1 MPTVGIFQFLILRYG
16 RLQSNSIV
24 VRKSQGLVSPG
35 STCSDRVCLDIS
47 HHWSNKHQHNICPGK
62 TEYTFRRF
70 IERVVNGGNTCARPI
85 HSLPVRFFILDRCDT
100 NTDRPPTPN
109 DDNTRDS
116 HIYLYHYPTYCN
128 NPERFRAQWSDAGRS
143 LISNVVQPKTLQ
155 IYEGR
160 FKKWEL
166 FTRNCGMPDP
176 LLSTSPVTE
185 VVQLI
190 CSFAAWAL
198 ACRVWGGT
206 TIIQA
211 LSAIRHTFRS
221 NFADFTAFQTP
232 TVTTLR
238 RSLMLGTRLDE
249 ARANPQQ
256 RLPFS
261 LDMVNTSA
269 CAATNTNDIDQIMV
283 STAVTTASLLLLRIG
298 EYAVTHSSHTLDPD
312 HRLFSRNVTITVP
325 GLRPLTPAALY
336 DMATKTRLPPA
347 VLSVT
352 ILVAGSKTDVCHD
365 GTMFVFNSSDFDASD
380 PTNPIAMW
388 TRWALLI
395 RHSDDDAF
403 FSYTS
408 PSTTLIELRDRDVTS
423 ELRRVAR
430 IHDFEQEDLKRI
442 APHSVRIGMAS
453 HLHNQGVSPLTILQL
468 GRWSAKSSAA
478 PRYQRLSVGAC
489 SIVANASI
497 TPGHT
502 ARHTMQTLTRR
513 TGYDTQYRS
522 NTQQHKQNTSTS
534 TNSSTSSS
542 TSKAQAAAQAA
553 AQATAHIT
561 TKNKPA
567 IRSGPRTVTFQ
578 TPRVA
583 SLDASQWYSQLPNRS
598 TPRDESTSGIRLRTD
613 STVVTLIHSERT
625 SLSKRDHH

>member
-1 MPTVGIFQFLILRYG
+1 
-16 RLQSNSIV
+16 
-24 VRKSQGLVSPG
+24 
-35 STCSDRVCLDIS
+35 
-47 HHWSNKHQHNICPGK
+47 
-62 TEYTFRRF
+62 
-70 IERVVNGGNTCARPI
+70 
-85 HSLPVRFFILDRCDT
+85 
-100 NTDRPPTPN
+100 
-109 DDNTRDS
+109 
-116 HIYLYHYPTYCN
+116 
-128 NPERFRAQWSDAGRS
+128 
-143 LISNVVQPKTLQ
+143 
-155 IYEGR
+155 
-160 FKKWEL
+160 
-166 FTRNCGMPDP
+166 
-176 LLSTSPVTE
+176 
-185 VVQLI
+185 
-190 CSFAAWAL
+190 
-198 ACRVWGGT
+198 
-206 TIIQA
+206 
-211 LSAIRHTFRS
+211 
-221 NFADFTAFQTP
+221 
-232 TVTTLR
+232 
-238 RSLMLGTRLDE
+238 
-249 ARANPQQ
+249 
-256 RLPFS
+256 
-261 LDMVNTSA
+261 
-269 CAATNTNDIDQIMV
+269 
-283 STAVTTASLLLLRIG
+283 
-298 EYAVTHSSHTLDPD
+298 
-312 HRLFSRNVTITVP
+312 
-325 GLRPLTPAALY
+325 
-336 DMATKTRLPPA
+336 
-347 VLSVT
+347 
-352 ILVAGSKTDVCHD
+352 
-365 GTMFVFNSSDFDASD
+365 
-380 PTNPIAMW
+380 MW

-408 PSTTLIELRDRDVTS
+408 PSTILIELRDRDVTS

-553 AQATAHIT
+553 AQAKHKQQHKQQYKQSTNSSTSSSTSKAQAAAQAAAQAEHKQQHKQQHKQSTSSSTSSSTSKAQAAAQAAAQATAHIT